1 MTTLPHNIERVWG
14 SFWNYQT
21 TMFNYHSQLVAE
33 HDFSSV
39 WYEWPLVTR
48 PIWFYGGETADGLYS
63 TISSMG
69 NPLLWWAC
77 IPAAL
82 YAAWKWLK
90 KRELA
95 CGVALAGFLSVYL
108 PWVLVP
114 RLTFIYH
121 YFTAVPFLVICLL
134 AAFQGMGERG
144 KLSGVVPVG
153 LLAQRKVTWAQV
165 MLGGLAAVSLV
176 LFGVYF
182 PVISGLPVSR
192 EYVNSLELL
201 GTWYFG

>member
-1 MTTLPHNIERVWG
+1 M
-14 SFWNYQT
+14 
-21 TMFNYHSQLVAE
+21 
-33 HDFSSV
+33 
-39 WYEWPLVTR
+39 
-48 PIWFYGGETADGLYS
+48 
-63 TISSMG
+63 
-69 NPLLWWAC
+69 
-77 IPAAL
+77 
-82 YAAWKWLK
+82 
-90 KRELA
+90 
-95 CGVALAGFLSVYL
+95 ALAGFLSVYL